1 MHAFRLNRTTGKPG
15 EEFNLEVW
23 WINRPTAK
31 LILNYNIACK
41 RACCAVLVEANP
53 QKLIPAKLSGSA
65 NYGTTNS
72 IFQPKGAS
80 IMHATCICT
89 SLGQNSLPWRMSSR

>member
-1 MHAFRLNRTTGKPG
+1 MHAFQLNRTTGKPG

-31 LILNYNIACK
+31 LILNYNIACNMP
-41 RACCAVLVEANP
+41 AVLSPSFMLILVETNP

-72 IFQPKGAS
+72 IFNLRVRA
-80 IMHATCICT
+80 
-89 SLGQNSLPWRMSSR
+89 